1 MPAEQAQVSAVSL
14 HILTSE
20 EHMKRNRSTPR
31 LGAKPARACVF
42 ALVVVCGLVLTGC
55 QPHLH
60 DSTLAL
66 EAATAPVIDQAAA
79 TYRETNALHDI
90 RVNYEIYERFD
101 QANPAPGDL
110 EVLLSYKDIAS
121 RLAVLEG
128 FQVYVKSLCA
138 ITSGTNPPEL
148 ADASANV
155 GGQLTSVVNTLTPS
169 VQKVLKI
176 SATDSSSSATISPT
190 VEKGIS
196 TALLALGQFLINRK
210 LKNELPALIGEMDP
224 HVDALAKL
232 LEDDIDVLTQ
242 QTDHDYKRIVNL
254 QVLFIRKNRESNRLG
269 PAEQRNEIMKVPDIL
284 RQQKAASGKLAS
296 LKGAIAQM
304 AKAHHDLTAE
314 AQAKNPES
322 FKTKLQDLAQ
332 AASDLGSFYSSLPSE

>member
-20 EHMKRNRSTPR
+20 EHLKRNRRTPR
-31 LGAKPARACVF
+31 LSARPARACVF
-42 ALVVVCGLVLTGC
+42 ALIVVCGLVLTGC
-55 QPHLH
+55 QPHLN

-101 QANPAPGDL
+101 QANPVPADL
-110 EVLLSYKDIAS
+110 EVLLSDKDIAS

-138 ITSGTNPPEL
+138 VTSGTNPKEL

-155 GGQLTSVVNTLTPS
+155 GSQLTSVANTLMPS

-176 SATDSSSSATISPT
+176 SAADSSSSAALSPS

-196 TALLALGQFLINRK
+196 TAVFALGQFLINRK
-210 LKNELPALIGEMDP
+210 LKNELPAKIAEMDP

-254 QVLFIRKNRESNRLG
+254 QILFIRKNSEGNRLG
-269 PAEQRNEIMKVPDIL
+269 PSEQRNEIMRVPDIL
-284 RQQKAASGKLAS
+284 RQQKAASEKLSS
-296 LKGAIAQM
+296 LKAAIALM

-314 AQAKNPES
+314 AQGKNPES
-322 FKTKLQDLAQ
+322 FKTKLQDLAN